1 MIEIEL
7 NKIKKNYGL
16 KNILDGFSLELKT
29 GERVALIGQNGSGKS
44 TILKIIAKQESVDSG
59 TINIRNGA
67 KIGILNQIY
76 ENEKEDISVEKFLY
90 KSFEEILK
98 VEKKLN
104 KLETQM
110 STEVNADKLEKIINE
125 YGRMQERFS
134 LMGGYEIQERF
145 NKICS
150 RFYINKELLKQSY
163 NLLSGGEKTRVNLA
177 KLLLTQPEILLLD
190 EPTNHL
196 DIHSLEFL
204 EELILKYK
212 GTVLIVSHDRYF
224 LDKVINKTVLLEN
237 GKENIYYG
245 NYSYFLKEDERRTLA
260 QFENYKNQQ
269 KQIERMKESI
279 LTLRKFGDLA
289 GNEMFFKRAK
299 NIEKRLEK
307 MEIIDRDVVEL
318 CRKIRKDEDNT
329 ITPVIVVS
337 SKSGKEHR
345 VRILQESIEYFI
357 KKPVDEQYLYYTVKN
372 LNRLL
377 SSNRRVSPL
386 TGLPGN
392 VQIHAELKKR
402 ILRQE
407 PFCVLYVD
415 LDNFKAYNDVYGFLK
430 GDEIIEFTAETII
443 KMVHSDELENTFVG
457 HIGGDDF
464 VAIVPGT
471 NCEKLCQNIISYFDK
486 NVERYFTE
494 ADIEKG
500 YIEVAN
506 RKGIIEQFPLTSVSI
521 GVVVSDV
528 GRFHNILE
536 IGEIGAQVKHAA
548 KSVMG
553 SSYAVDRR
561 NL

>member
-98 VEKKLN
+98 VEKELN

-269 KQIERMKESI
+269 KQIEKMKESI

-289 GNEMFFKRAK
+289 GNEIFFKRAK

-307 MEIIDRDVVEL
+307 MEIIDRVDLNKKSLDLKFNIKKRSGNDVLKLENVE
-318 CRKIRKDEDNT
+318 KKFDQKVIFKDANLTLNYGEKAALIGKNG
-329 ITPVIVVS
+329 
-337 SKSGKEHR
+337 SGKSTLIKM
-345 VRILQESIEYFI
+345 ILGQDTDF
-357 KKPVDEQYLYYTVKN
+357 Q
-372 LNRLL
+372 
-377 SSNRRVSPL
+377 
-386 TGLPGN
+386 G
-392 VQIHAELKKR
+392 ELK
-402 ILRQE
+402 L
-407 PFCVLYVD
+407 
-415 LDNFKAYNDVYGFLK
+415 G
-430 GDEIIEFTAETII
+430 TSI
-443 KMVHSDELENTFVG
+443 K
-457 HIGGDDF
+457 IGY
-464 VAIVPGT
+464 IS
-471 NCEKLCQNIISYFDK
+471 QNIIFEDNEKTVLDYFLEG
-486 NVERYFTE
+486 NNLSETE
-494 ADIEKG
+494 ARSKLAKYGFRQENAFKRIGKLSGGEKVRIILMKLIQKDINFLILDEPTNHIDIDTREILEEALKEYKG
-500 YIEVAN
+500 TVLFVSHDRFFINAIAN
-506 RKGIIEQFPLTSVSI
+506 RVLNIEDYKIKSYYGNYDDFTMKNII
-521 GVVVSDV
+521 
-528 GRFHNILE
+528 
-536 IGEIGAQVKHAA
+536 
-548 KSVMG
+548 
-553 SSYAVDRR
+553 
-561 NL
+561 